1 MTPAELKTLR
11 EACGLP
17 QSWLAHQAQVNERT
31 VRYWE
36 SGKSSVP
43 DDVAALI
50 SRIDAQLDT
59 AARGVL
65 EQAQALTTTH
75 GAPQTITLYRYDTDA
90 ELWERRPDMAGLPV
104 TCHAA
109 LLARARRLLSAAGFR
124 VVIAWA
130 PKPAVGT

>member
-17 QSWLAHQAQVNERT
+17 QSWLAHQARVNERT

-59 AARGVL
+59 AARGAL
-65 EQAQALTTTH
+65 EQAQALATAH

-109 LLARARRLLSAAGFR
+109 LLARARRLLRTADFA

-130 PKPAVGT
+130 

>member
-1 MTPAELKTLR
+1 MSPAELKTLR

-17 QSWLAHQAQVNERT
+17 QSWLAHQARVNERT

-59 AARGVL
+59 AARGAL
-65 EQAQALTTTH
+65 EQAQALATAH
-75 GAPQTITLYRYDTDA
+75 GEPQDVTLYRYDTDA

-109 LLARARRLLSAAGFR
+109 LLARARRLLRTADFA

-130 PKPAVGT
+130 

>member
-50 SRIDAQLDT
+50 SRIDTQLDT
-59 AARGVL
+59 AARGAL
-65 EQAQALTTTH
+65 EQAQALATAH
-75 GAPQTITLYRYDTDA
+75 GEPQDVTLYRYDTDA

-130 PKPAVGT
+130 

>member
-130 PKPAVGT
+130 

>member
-17 QSWLAHQAQVNERT
+17 QSWLAHQAGVNERT

-59 AARGVL
+59 AARGAL
-65 EQAQALTTTH
+65 EQAQALATAH
-75 GAPQTITLYRYDTDA
+75 GAPQTITLYRYDNDA
-90 ELWERRPDMAGLPV
+90 EMWERRPDMAGLPV

-130 PKPAVGT
+130 

>member
-43 DDVAALI
+43 NDVAALI
-50 SRIDAQLDT
+50 ARIDAQLDT
-59 AARGVL
+59 AARGAL
-65 EQAQALTTTH
+65 DQAQALATAH
-75 GAPQTITLYRYDTDA
+75 GAPQEVTLYRYDTDA

-109 LLARARRLLSAAGFR
+109 LLARARRLLRTADFA

-130 PKPAVGT
+130 

>member
-1 MTPAELKTLR
+1 VTPAELKTLR

-50 SRIDAQLDT
+50 ARIDAQLDT
-59 AARGVL
+59 AARGAL
-65 EQAQALTTTH
+65 EQAQALATAH
-75 GAPQTITLYRYDTDA
+75 GEPQDVTLYRYDTDA

-109 LLARARRLLSAAGFR
+109 LLARARRLLRTADFA

-130 PKPAVGT
+130 

>member
-17 QSWLAHQAQVNERT
+17 QSWLAQQAKVNERT

-50 SRIDAQLDT
+50 ARIDAQLDT
-59 AARGVL
+59 AASGAL
-65 EQAQALTTTH
+65 DQAQALATDH
-75 GAPQTITLYRYDTDA
+75 GSPQVVTLYRYDADA
-90 ELWERRPDMAGLPV
+90 ELWERRPDMTGLPV

-109 LLARARRLLSAAGFR
+109 LLAQTRRLLSAAGFR
-124 VVIAWA
+124 VAIDWA

>member
-50 SRIDAQLDT
+50 TSIDVTLDT
-59 AARGVL
+59 AATGAL
-65 EQAQALTTTH
+65 DQAHALATAL
-75 GAPQTITLYRYDTDA
+75 GAPQAIDLYRYSADE
-90 ELWERRPDMAGLPV
+90 ELWAARPDMAGLPV

-109 LLARARRLLSAAGFR
+109 LLARARRLLRTADFA

-130 PKPAVGT
+130 

>member
-1 MTPAELKTLR
+1 MTPAELKTIR

-17 QSWLAHQAQVNERT
+17 QSWLAARAGVNERT

-59 AARGVL
+59 AARGAL
-65 EQAQALTTTH
+65 DQAQALATAH
-75 GAPQTITLYRYDTDA
+75 GAPQEVTLYRYDTDA

-109 LLARARRLLSAAGFR
+109 LLARARRMLGAAGFR

-130 PKPAVGT
+130 

>member
-59 AARGVL
+59 AAHGAL
-65 EQAQALTTTH
+65 EQAQALATAH
-75 GAPQTITLYRYDTDA
+75 GAPQEVTLYRYDTDA

-130 PKPAVGT
+130 